1 MDVEKVQFPDRSP
14 SYISL
19 TEPKRS
25 ARGIVLVPQP
35 SNDPLDPLNWA
46 VSKKL
51 VTLFIISLAS
61 FVGIGQAVANQA
73 GFPVQAKVYEKTPL
87 QLSYSVSRENWHL
100 LFFSL

>member
-1 MDVEKVQFPDRSP
+1 M
-14 SYISL
+14 
-19 TEPKRS
+19 
-25 ARGIVLVPQP
+25 PQP

-51 VTLFIISLAS
+51 MTLFIISLAS

-87 QLSYSVSRENWHL
+87 QLSYSVSRYDWHL